1 MPPRR
6 RKDKH
11 LPPGV
16 YLKHGAYYHVRANKW
31 RRIGKT
37 LSEALAEYARLID
50 RPTETMD
57 ALLDRALAD
66 AAARGLKPNTMAQYQ
81 HAVAKLKP
89 VFAEFRPD
97 QVRPHHV
104 AQIMDAWR
112 ETPNMANRCLSL
124 LRMAFAQAVRSG
136 VIDANPCL
144 DIERHKER
152 KRNRYITDAEYRAIH
167 ANANPAMRA
176 IMALAYLT
184 AQRIGDVL
192 KISERD
198 LADNGILFQQQ
209 KTGERL
215 CVEWTPA
222 LRQAVD
228 DARALRTARALLILG
243 HKDGR
248 PRAYSGVSDLWERA
262 CKRAGVADATIHDL
276 RAKSLTDARKQGL
289 DAQRLAGHTTEAQ
302 TVRYLRNRDAELVHG
317 PAAIG
322 LS

>member
-16 YLKHGAYYHVRANKW
+16 YLKHGAYYYVHQNKW

-37 LSEALAEYARLID
+37 LSEALAEYARLLD
-50 RPTETMD
+50 RPAETMD
-57 ALLDRALAD
+57 SLLDRALAD
-66 AAARGLKPNTMAQYQ
+66 ATARGLAKNTIDQYQ

-89 VFAEFRPD
+89 VLVEFRPD
-97 QVRPHHV
+97 EVRPHHV
-104 AQIMDAWR
+104 AEIMDAWR
-112 ETPNMANRCLSL
+112 STPNMANRCLSV
-124 LRMAFAQAVRSG
+124 LRMAFSQAVRSG
-136 VIDANPCL
+136 VIDTNPCL

-152 KRNRYITDAEYRAIH
+152 KRRRYLTDAEYRAIY
-167 ANANPAMRA
+167 AKANPAMRA
-176 IMALAYLT
+176 IMSLAYLT

-198 LADNGILFQQQ
+198 LTDEGILFKQQ
-209 KTGERL
+209 KTEEKL
-215 CVEWTPA
+215 CIAWTPA

-228 DARALRTARALLILG
+228 DARALRSARAMLILG

-248 PRAYSGVSDLWERA
+248 PRAYSGVSDVWERA
-262 CKRAGVADATIHDL
+262 CKSAGVHDATIHDL
-276 RAKSLTDARKQGL
+276 RAKSLTDAKKQGL
-289 DAQRLAGHTTEAQ
+289 NAQRLAGHTTEAQ

-317 PAAIG
+317 PAAV
-322 LS
+322 SAS